1 MKSYKEF
8 EDLAERAFSPRGQA
22 AREKMRQQAGLNAA
36 RKAAERQTQA
46 GEVGVKPTSKQKLL
60 PPGKPSPQ
68 KQSLKDYARQK
79 AGDYARR
86 KSSALAKRAA
96 DKGMA
101 LVKNKNYKQPKVM
114 SATDKLRQKYK
125 DEKQSGKGPD
135 RAFGGGPYPKVQT
148 PDKKAIKSNS
158 EAAKRRALDKLK
170 ASTKKDTAPGG
181 FMGGV
186 KKSLGGDMFSK
197 DPDKRREARY
207 NRGKAMADGVKSK
220 IGSLRKIRLQPPS
233 TDTQI
238 GDNQSV
244 TGPKKFGK
252 SAS

>member
-8 EDLAERAFSPRGQA
+8 EDLAERAFSPAGQA
-22 AREKMRQQAGLNAA
+22 ARKKMRQQGDFNAA
-36 RKAAERQTQA
+36 RKAYDAAKAKET
-46 GEVGVKPTSKQKLL
+46 KQLPAAKEPKLL
-60 PPGKPSPQ
+60 PGGR
-68 KQSLKDYARQK
+68 KQSFRDYAKQR
-79 AGDYARR
+79 AGQYARKKGGQIAR
-86 KSSALAKRAA
+86 RAA
-96 DKGMA
+96 DKGGQIVRSRM
-101 LVKNKNYKQPKVM
+101 QQM
-114 SATDKLRQKYK
+114 K
-125 DEKQSGKGPD
+125 D
-135 RAFGGGPYPKVQT
+135 R
-148 PDKKAIKSNS
+148 
-158 EAAKRRALDKLK
+158 EAAKKVAKQRLASGPATTPAKMNADSVRRSNNSKASAEAKKRAMDKLK

-233 TDTQI
+233 TNTQI